1 VNATMIYHPP
11 ADIDA
16 RRSRALLIGAAAL
29 LLCAVGFFI
38 NRDQFF
44 RAWLIGYML
53 WLGIAL
59 GSMGLMMIHHLS
71 GGAWGMVVR
80 RVWEASSRTLPLLTV
95 LFIPVV
101 LGMNRLYPWTHT
113 ELMQGDEIL
122 RHKAAYLNPTSF
134 IARAAFYF
142 IGWNLIAWRMTALSR
157 AQDEGSVEAT
167 RSMQWLSGGGLV
179 FLALSITFVG
189 VDWFMSLN
197 PDFYSTMF
205 GFLFM
210 NYLGLAGLAFTIIM
224 AAYLRKA
231 EPMGALF
238 RPSHFADYGKLL
250 LAFVMMWAYFQF
262 SQYLLV
268 YAANLQDEI
277 PYVLTRIEGGWQY
290 LAVFLL
296 LFQFVVPF
304 CLLLS
309 KPLKRT
315 PERLVRLAVGLLVIR
330 VIDTFMYVTPEFS
343 REAAGVNRW
352 FVPGEHGSVFFVNW
366 LDVVTPIAIG
376 GIWFWMF
383 YTQLRQRPLLP
394 IGDPYLA
401 AALESAGGH

>member
-1 VNATMIYHPP
+1 MIYNPP
-11 ADIDA
+11 ADIDT
-16 RRSRALLIGAAAL
+16 RRSQALVIGAGAL
-29 LLCAVGFFI
+29 VLCAVGFFV

-134 IARAAFYF
+134 ILRSAFYF
-142 IGWNLIAWRMTALSR
+142 VGWNLIAWRMTALSR
-157 AQDEGSVEAT
+157 AQDEGNVEAT

-224 AAYLRKA
+224 AAYLRKV
-231 EPMGALF
+231 EPTGALF
-238 RPSHFADYGKLL
+238 RPSHFADYGKLT

-268 YAANLQDEI
+268 YAANLKDEI
-277 PYVLTRIEGGWQY
+277 PYVLTRIDGGWQY
-290 LAVFLL
+290 LALFLL
-296 LFQFVVPF
+296 VFQFVVPF

-315 PERLVRLAVGLLVIR
+315 PERLVKLAVWLLIIR

-343 REAAGVNRW
+343 KEAAGVNRW
-352 FVPGEHGSVFFVNW
+352 FVAGEHGSVFFVNW

-376 GIWFWMF
+376 GIWLWMF

-401 AALESAGGH
+401 SALESAGGH

>member
-1 VNATMIYHPP
+1 VNATMPYTPP

-16 RRSRALLIGAAAL
+16 RRSRALVIGAGAL
-29 LLCAVGFFI
+29 LLCAVGFFL

-53 WLGIAL
+53 WLGVAL
-59 GSMGLMMIHHLS
+59 GSMGWMMIHHLS

-95 LFIPVV
+95 LFIPIV
-101 LGMNRLYPWTHT
+101 LGLNRLYPWTHA
-113 ELMQGDEIL
+113 ELMQTNEVL
-122 RHKAAYLNPTSF
+122 RHKSVYLNPTF
-134 IARAAFYF
+134 FLARAAVYF

-157 AQDEGSVEAT
+157 AQDAGDIGAT
-167 RSMQWLSGGGLV
+167 RSMQRLSGGGLV

-224 AAYLRKA
+224 ATYLGRT
-231 EPMGALF
+231 EPLGTLF
-238 RPSHFADYGKLL
+238 RPSHFADYGKLT

-262 SQYLLV
+262 SQYLLI

-277 PYVLTRIEGGWQY
+277 PWVLSRIDGGWQY
-290 LAVFLL
+290 LALFLVV
-296 LFQFVVPF
+296 FQFAVPF
-304 CLLLS
+304 GLLLS
-309 KPLKRT
+309 RPLKRS
-315 PERLVRLAVGLLVIR
+315 PERLVKVAVFLLIIR
-330 VIDTFMYVTPEFS
+330 VIDTFMYVTPEFT
-343 REAAGVNRW
+343 AAGANRW
-352 FVPGEHGSVFFVNW
+352 MVPGEHPSVLFVNW
-366 LDVVTPIAIG
+366 LDIVTPVAIG
-376 GIWFWMF
+376 GVWFWMF
-383 YTQLRQRPLLP
+383 FTQLRQRPLLP
-394 IGDPYLA
+394 IGDPYLP
-401 AALESAGGH
+401 AALESSGGH

>member
-1 VNATMIYHPP
+1 MNAATYTPP

-16 RRSRALLIGAAAL
+16 RRSRALVIGVAAL
-29 LLCAVGFFI
+29 VVCAVGFVI

-53 WLGIAL
+53 WLGVAL

-80 RVWEASSRTLPLLTV
+80 RVWEASSRTLPLLTI

-101 LGMNRLYPWTHT
+101 LGMSSLYPWMHT
-113 ELMQGDEIL
+113 ELMQADPIL
-122 RHKAAYLNPTSF
+122 RHKATHYLTRNWF
-134 IARAAFYF
+134 LVRAAVYF
-142 IGWNLIAWRMTALSR
+142 IGWNLIALRMSALSR
-157 AQDEGSVEAT
+157 AQDEGDVEAT
-167 RSMQWLSGGGLV
+167 RSMQRLSGGGLV
-179 FLALSITFVG
+179 FLALSITFVA

-224 AAYLRKA
+224 ASYLRKNGPLA
-231 EPMGALF
+231 GLF
-238 RPSHFADYGKLL
+238 RQSHFADYGKLT

-268 YAANLQDEI
+268 YAANLRDEI

-290 LAVFLL
+290 LALFLL
-296 LFQFVVPF
+296 IFQFAVPF

-309 KPLKRT
+309 RPLKRT
-315 PERLVRLAVGLLVIR
+315 PERLVRLALWLLIIR
-330 VIDTFMYVTPEFS
+330 LIDTFMYVTPEFDRS
-343 REAAGVNRW
+343 GPNRW
-352 FVPGEHGSVFFVNW
+352 IMPGDHASVFFSNW
-366 LDVVTPIAIG
+366 LWLDIATPIAIG

-383 YTQLRQRPLLP
+383 FTQLRQRPLLP
-394 IGDPYLA
+394 IGDPYLSS
-401 AALESAGGH
+401 ALESAGGH

>member
-1 VNATMIYHPP
+1 MIYHPP

-16 RRSRALLIGAAAL
+16 RRSRALVIGAGAL
-29 LLCAVGFFI
+29 VLCAVGFFI

-80 RVWEASSRTLPLLTV
+80 RVWEASSRTLPLLTL

-134 IARAAFYF
+134 IARSAFYF

-157 AQDEGSVEAT
+157 AQDEGNLEAT

-224 AAYLRKA
+224 AAYLRKF
-231 EPMGALF
+231 EPTRALF
-238 RPSHFADYGKLL
+238 RPSHFADYGKLT

-268 YAANLQDEI
+268 YAANLKDEI
-277 PYVLTRIEGGWQY
+277 PYVLTRIDGGWQY
-290 LAVFLL
+290 LALFLL

-315 PERLVRLAVGLLVIR
+315 PERLVRLAVWLLIIR

-343 REAAGVNRW
+343 RDAAGVNRW
-352 FVPGEHGSVFFVNW
+352 FVAGEHGSVFFVNW

-401 AALESAGGH
+401 SALESAGGH

>member
-1 VNATMIYHPP
+1 MNAMTYSPP

-16 RRSRALLIGAAAL
+16 RRSRALLIGVAAL
-29 LLCAVGFFI
+29 VLCAVGFFI

-53 WLGIAL
+53 WLGVAL

-101 LGMNRLYPWTHT
+101 LGMNRLYPWMHT
-113 ELMQGDEIL
+113 DLMQADAVL
-122 RHKAAYLNPTSF
+122 KHKSLYLNPTF
-134 IARAAFYF
+134 FLARAAVYF
-142 IGWNLIAWRMTALSR
+142 IGWNLIAWRLSALSR
-157 AQDEGSVEAT
+157 AQDEGDIEAT
-167 RSMQWLSGGGLV
+167 RSMQRISGGGLV

-210 NYLGLAGLAFTIIM
+210 NYLGLAGLAFTILI
-224 AAYLRKA
+224 ASYLRTT
-231 EPMGALF
+231 PTMGPLF
-238 RPSHFADYGKLL
+238 RPSHFADYGKLT

-268 YAANLQDEI
+268 YAANLKDEV
-277 PYVLTRIEGGWQY
+277 PYVITRIEGGWEY
-290 LAVFLL
+290 LALFLL
-296 LFQFVVPF
+296 IFQFVVPF

-309 KPLKRT
+309 RPLKRT
-315 PERLVRLAVGLLVIR
+315 PDRLVKLAIWLLIVRL
-330 VIDTFMYVTPEFS
+330 IDTFMYVSPEFS
-343 REAAGVNRW
+343 AAGGNRW

-366 LDVVTPIAIG
+366 LDVVTPVAIG
-376 GIWFWMF
+376 GLWFWMF

-401 AALESAGGH
+401 SALEASGGH

>member
-1 VNATMIYHPP
+1 VNATMPYTAP
-11 ADIDA
+11 ADIEA
-16 RRSRALLIGAAAL
+16 RRSRALVIGGGAL
-29 LLCAVGFFI
+29 LLCAVGFVL

-53 WLGIAL
+53 WLGVAL

-80 RVWEASSRTLPLLTV
+80 RVWEASTRTLPLLTV

-101 LGMNRLYPWTHT
+101 LGLNRLYPWAHP
-113 ELMQGDEIL
+113 ELMQTDEIL
-122 RHKAAYLNPTSF
+122 RHKAVYLNPTF
-134 IARAAFYF
+134 FLARAAVYF
-142 IGWNLIAWRMTALSR
+142 IGWNLIAWRMTALSQ
-157 AQDEGSVEAT
+157 AQDQGDVTAT
-167 RSMQWLSGGGLV
+167 RSMQRLSGGGLV

-224 AAYLRKA
+224 AAYLRRTEA
-231 EPMGALF
+231 MGALF
-238 RPSHFADYGKLL
+238 RPSHFADYGKLT

-268 YAANLQDEI
+268 YAANLQEEI

-290 LAVFLL
+290 LALFLL
-296 LFQFVVPF
+296 IFQFVVPF

-309 KPLKRT
+309 RPLKRT
-315 PERLVRLAVGLLVIR
+315 PERLVKLAFWLLIVR

-343 REAAGVNRW
+343 TGGANRW
-352 FVPGEHGSVFFVNW
+352 FVAGQHGSIFFVNW
-366 LDVVTPIAIG
+366 LDIVTPIAIG
-376 GIWFWMF
+376 GLWFWMF
-383 YTQLRQRPLLP
+383 FTQLRQRPLLP

-401 AALESAGGH
+401 AALESSGGH

>member
-1 VNATMIYHPP
+1 VNAMMPYSAP
-11 ADIDA
+11 ADIEA
-16 RRSRALLIGAAAL
+16 RRSRALVVGAAAL
-29 LLCAVGFFI
+29 LLCAVGFFL

-53 WLGIAL
+53 WLGVAL

-80 RVWEASSRTLPLLTV
+80 RVWEASSRTLPLLTI

-101 LGMNRLYPWTHT
+101 LGLNRLYPWTHT

-122 RHKAAYLNPTSF
+122 RHKATYLNPTF
-134 IARAAFYF
+134 FLARAAIYF

-157 AQDEGSVEAT
+157 AQDEGDVTAT
-167 RSMQWLSGGGLV
+167 RSMQKLSGGGLV
-179 FLALSITFVG
+179 FLALSVTFVS

-205 GFLFM
+205 GFLFL
-210 NYLGLAGLAFTIIM
+210 NYLGLAGLAFTIVM
-224 AAYLRKA
+224 ATYLRKT
-231 EPMGALF
+231 EPMSALF
-238 RPSHFADYGKLL
+238 RPSHFADYGKLT

-277 PYVLTRIEGGWQY
+277 PYVLTRIDGGWQY
-290 LAVFLL
+290 LAIFLVI
-296 LFQFVVPF
+296 FQFAVPF

-309 KPLKRT
+309 RPLKRT
-315 PERLVRLAVGLLVIR
+315 PERLVKLAVWLLIVR

-343 REAAGVNRW
+343 AGGANRW
-352 FVPGEHGSVFFVNW
+352 FVAGEHGSVFFVSW
-366 LDVVTPIAIG
+366 LDIVTPIAIG
-376 GIWFWMF
+376 GLWFWMF
-383 YTQLRQRPLLP
+383 FTQLRRRPLLP
-394 IGDPYLA
+394 IGDPYLP
-401 AALESAGGH
+401 AALESSGGH